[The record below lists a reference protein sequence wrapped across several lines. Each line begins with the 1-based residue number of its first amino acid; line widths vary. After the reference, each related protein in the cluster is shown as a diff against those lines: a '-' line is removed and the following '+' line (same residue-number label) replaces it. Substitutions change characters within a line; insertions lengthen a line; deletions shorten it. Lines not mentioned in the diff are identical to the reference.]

1 MSYVV
6 QSSENTVKV
15 ILNSQLAT
23 HGTTSRP
30 QFTLKTPI
38 TTPYDQTGLVNLEN
52 LAFRSPSMFTKR
64 ILNSMENSI
73 HISEQILDAEDLDP
87 WLNPDPDPLT
97 EPDTT
102 AQGDGGDYFNQNYGV
117 EGDDTGMTETKQRC
131 GLCYFRNDLANRRS
145 SSTRT
150 KQIQTPE
157 RDPYFYQ

>member
-6 QSSENTVKV
+6 QSSENTLKV

-30 QFTLKTPI
+30 QFTLRTPI

-73 HISEQILDAEDLDP
+73 HVSTSILEGEDVYLDETDFDP
-87 WLNPDPDPLT
+87 WTSTADNDPTT
-97 EPDTT
+97 EPDTIG
-102 AQGDGGDYFNQNYGV
+102 QDDGGGYYAQNYGV
-117 EGDDTGMTETKQRC
+117 EGTIPVRPKPKKTT
-131 GLCYFRNDLANRRS
+131 
-145 SSTRT
+145 
-150 KQIQTPE
+150 
-157 RDPYFYQ
+157 